1 MGFRV
6 VVSRV
11 VGFLA
16 VNLRVAVPS
25 AKQIT
30 RASWLA
36 KRPARK
42 SLVVADRID
51 RPRAVQGELLGI
63 AVRLGIALLLGMRVQ
78 RIYPEALSFAAAVN
92 ARLAENCG
100 CVARRMFWGES
111 LAKGER
117 LGLGLRLGIY
127 PLGLTEKSMPL
138 GCESGRLM
146 FAESVV
152 VVVFVA
158 ARCLVGGIAETIGIS
173 V

>member
-51 RPRAVQGELLGI
+51 RPRAVQAEF
-63 AVRLGIALLLGMRVQ
+63 LGMRVQ
-78 RIYPEALSFAAAVN
+78 RISPEALSFAAAVN

-127 PLGLTEKSMPL
+127 PLGLTENSMPL